1 MYSVVVKTNSM
12 NDSVISLS
20 AQDCVDR
27 ANILEP
33 NSGAA
38 IKKAKRELL
47 KHHFGGVHQSHGS
60 IIWSFKLGLNND

>member
-27 ANILEP
+27 ANILEK

-47 KHHFGGVHQSHGS
+47 KHHFGGVFDYIKVMAVSSDH
-60 IIWSFKLGLNND
+60 LN